1 MSTQAFSSLPL
12 HDAVL
17 SHIEY
22 LWQQKLCRI
31 QLSAFTEAGQNAK
44 PHRLEFQGV
53 TKVSFPH
60 DESWGPSS
68 SVFSNSLAEGKYQL
82 QMQSGD
88 LIEVVAS
95 AFSFVA
101 L

>member
-1 MSTQAFSSLPL
+1 MSTQAFATLPL

-17 SHIEY
+17 GQIEY
-22 LWQQKLCRI
+22 LWKQKLCRI
-31 QLSAFTEAGQNAK
+31 QLSAFSEAGKNAK
-44 PHRLEFQGV
+44 PHQLEFRGV
-53 TKVSFPH
+53 SNVSFSH

-68 SVFSNSLAEGKYQL
+68 SVLSGSYTEGSYHL

-88 LIEVVAS
+88 QIEVTAS